1 MRHRLSHHNQAPSEI
16 FINFQSHNHDLDNLV
31 LHYRNAI
38 DSASFLS
45 ILHSTLAEVAR
56 RMEEIL
62 RLKTL
67 LMRCH
72 FDGRLRLRGWVEISW
87 CLGMGFWDTMGWD
100 GINTDMLVIIAST
113 KDWLTRWEVSRRICW
128 GVCTVMMGIEVE
140 HCKGEIGHGRFISWG
155 SGILGNELL
164 NTECGWMDAM
174 LWKIDLESF
183 C

>member
-1 MRHRLSHHNQAPSEI
+1 NRHRIAIAIAINCNYKNNSKSSFKIFTPITIPTIISPPKTIKKHNAPQTLPPQSSPSEI

-72 FDGRLRLRGWVEISW
+72 FDGRLRLRGKYKRLINKMRGIQTDLLG
-87 CLGMGFWDTMGWD
+87 CLYCYD
-100 GINTDMLVIIAST
+100 GN
-113 KDWLTRWEVSRRICW
+113 
-128 GVCTVMMGIEVE
+128 
-140 HCKGEIGHGRFISWG
+140 
-155 SGILGNELL
+155 
-164 NTECGWMDAM
+164 
-174 LWKIDLESF
+174 
-183 C
+183 